1 MTKNQKDNNDKI
13 SDEMMISDEIYMTS
27 GVHIGTRQKTA
38 DMKDY
43 IYKVR
48 NDGLYIIDIN
58 KTDKKIN
65 IASKFISKFDPKNL
79 SSLYLFILFR
89 ILVDQFGFF
98 VSKFISKFDP
108 ENILV
113 VSVRQYGQKPI
124 RKLSEYTGIKVLD
137 GRFRPGTLT
146 NPSAK
151 GFIEPELLIV
161 TDPLADSQALNEAR
175 NIGIPVVGL
184 CDTNNELKYLD
195 IVIPTN
201 NKGRRALALVY
212 WLLARAILKE
222 KGKIKSYENFKPTV
236 EDFEA
241 EI

>member
-1 MTKNQKDNNDKI
+1 MTKNQKDDNEKI

-65 IASKFISKFDPKNL
+65 IASKFISKFDP
-79 SSLYLFILFR
+79 
-89 ILVDQFGFF
+89 
-98 VSKFISKFDP
+98 
-108 ENILV
+108 ENVLV

-124 RKLSEYTGIKVLD
+124 RKLSEYTGIRVID

-161 TDPLADSQALNEAR
+161 TDPLADSQALNEAK

-184 CDTNNELKYLD
+184 CDTNNELKYVD

>member
-1 MTKNQKDNNDKI
+1 MAKDTQEDNEKN
-13 SDEMMISDEIYMTS
+13 SEEMMISDEIYMTS

-38 DMKDY
+38 DMMDF

-65 IASKFISKFDPKNL
+65 IASKFISKFDP
-79 SSLYLFILFR
+79 
-89 ILVDQFGFF
+89 
-98 VSKFISKFDP
+98 
-108 ENILV
+108 ENVLV

-184 CDTNNELKYLD
+184 CDTNNELKYID

-212 WLLARAILKE
+212 WLLSRAILKE
-222 KGKIKSYENFKPTV
+222 KGKIKSYEDFKPTV

>member
-13 SDEMMISDEIYMTS
+13 TDDMMISDEIYMTS

-65 IASKFISKFDPKNL
+65 IASKFISKFDP
-79 SSLYLFILFR
+79 
-89 ILVDQFGFF
+89 Q
-98 VSKFISKFDP
+98 
-108 ENILV
+108 NILV

-184 CDTNNELKYLD
+184 CDTNNELKYID

>member
-1 MTKNQKDNNDKI
+1 MAEEKPAEKETPKKEEEKEDD
-13 SDEMMISDEIYMTS
+13 MMASEEIYMTS
-27 GVHIGTRQKTA
+27 GAHIGTRQKTA
-38 DMKDY
+38 DIKDF

-48 NDGLYIIDIN
+48 NDGLYIIDVK
-58 KTDKKIN
+58 KTDERIKTAAKL
-65 IASKFISKFDPKNL
+65 ISKYN
-79 SSLYLFILFR
+79 
-89 ILVDQFGFF
+89 
-98 VSKFISKFDP
+98 P
-108 ENILV
+108 EDILV

-124 RKLSEYTGIKVLD
+124 KILAEHTGIQVLD

-151 GFIEPELLIV
+151 GFLEPELLIL
-161 TDPLADSQALNEAR
+161 TDPLADVQALHEAK

-184 CDTNNELKYLD
+184 CDTNNEIKYLD
-195 IVIPTN
+195 FVIPTN

-222 KGKIKSYENFKPTV
+222 QGKIKSFDSFKPTV

>member
-1 MTKNQKDNNDKI
+1 MTKDQPEDNEKNNED
-13 SDEMMISDEIYMTS
+13 MMISDEIYMTS

-65 IASKFISKFDPKNL
+65 IAAKFISKFN
-79 SSLYLFILFR
+79 
-89 ILVDQFGFF
+89 
-98 VSKFISKFDP
+98 P

-184 CDTNNELKYLD
+184 CDTNNELKYID

-212 WLLARAILKE
+212 WLLSRAILKE
-222 KGKIKSYENFKPTV
+222 QGKIKTLEAFKPTV